1 MRDANTLNELSDCHP
16 AVGGND
22 PQPKPIRRLQAHRRG
37 VAENN
42 NVAWSNVRRHFFYSG
57 IPPVLISYPHFS
69 GCLYR
74 TAASLYPGT
83 AAALRI
89 SWLAPRITARAL
101 PPTIMP
107 AGSPHRRRRRHM
119 SKDTGKP
126 RAVTVC
132 KDCDRETLTDND
144 LLKAGWVWIALAEGD
159 DACNGWR
166 CPECVEG
173 WRIIA
178 EEVPNHGF
186 GLN

>member
-1 MRDANTLNELSDCHP
+1 M
-16 AVGGND
+16 
-22 PQPKPIRRLQAHRRG
+22 
-37 VAENN
+37 AENN

-89 SWLAPRITARAL
+89 SWLAPRITARA
-101 PPTIMP
+101 P
-107 AGSPHRRRRRHM
+107 ANHHACGLTTSETAAAYVQGHWEA
-119 SKDTGKP
+119 SSGY
-126 RAVTVC
+126 C
-132 KDCDRETLTDND
+132 LQGLDRETLTDND